1 LTLTAYNPELSNAP
15 FPLKQ
20 QHFANSHLELNRYF
34 QNASQWTRAEIEAR
48 SQVLADMALTV
59 WPYFGDNQSLQLANV
74 DTVTG
79 KTPRVLTILGQQ
91 MSVESWRGV
100 LKQTLG
106 TIADL
111 EPDLF
116 EVLAR
121 EYSRF
126 ISLDAG
132 RFRSPHQLSNGFFI
146 ELNLSAKDIYRFCA
160 QAIESIGLSGENW
173 IVETE

>member
-1 LTLTAYNPELSNAP
+1 
-15 FPLKQ
+15 
-20 QHFANSHLELNRYF
+20 
-34 QNASQWTRAEIEAR
+34 
-48 SQVLADMALTV
+48 
-59 WPYFGDNQSLQLANV
+59 
-74 DTVTG
+74 
-79 KTPRVLTILGQQ
+79 
-91 MSVESWRGV
+91 
-100 LKQTLG
+100 
-106 TIADL
+106 
-111 EPDLF
+111 LF

-132 RFRSPHQLSNGFFI
+132 RLRSPHQLSNGFFI